1 MELKARLTQ
10 LTKDEAQQKSLVQM
24 GWLKADPVSWSYI
37 RWDQQSKRHVTDET
51 KEPLTYE
58 KLAATV
64 EAILTLVQQVGVV
77 SRFHPSRPIEEEMW
91 GKSIAFTLQLAMMSD
106 EARTLRTYLNE
117 LSGLAAMQLLA
128 MTMRP
133 EKPGRSA
140 LANLIQRAIQ
150 QTRY

>member
-1 MELKARLTQ
+1 MPSAAITATRLRQIWRPRRGQLSKFKGCARCGQREFVHRAVPKAGIPG
-10 LTKDEAQQKSLVQM
+10 LV
-24 GWLKADPVSWSYI
+24 WA
-37 RWDQQSKRHVTDET
+37 RRA
-51 KEPLTYE
+51 PLMLMMRTP
-58 KLAATV
+58 AV
-64 EAILTLVQQVGVV
+64 RIM
-77 SRFHPSRPIEEEMW
+77 RPIEEEMR

>member
-1 MELKARLTQ
+1 M
-10 LTKDEAQQKSLVQM
+10 
-24 GWLKADPVSWSYI
+24 
-37 RWDQQSKRHVTDET
+37 
-51 KEPLTYE
+51 
-58 KLAATV
+58 
-64 EAILTLVQQVGVV
+64 V
-77 SRFHPSRPIEEEMW
+77 SRFHPSRPIEEEMR